1 MKCLQLAG
9 DQALAWRFIQGMAEA
24 ISKVSVMVATRD
36 SGGEIVFKF
45 PGKQAMTRLLRSIPP
60 DLVILNGPPELA
72 APVVWCGTQ
81 PPEDMQPLILHT
93 FTGDEQPA
101 DYRLIFKNTFNLL
114 PQRTS
119 EECGRCG
126 TDCRGLAEAIIKGKR
141 NPGDCFNSPGKTRIM
156 QDGADME
163 VGDFPSR
170 MVEST
175 IRGLLSS
182 LKGYREGSEITILLQ
197 PESAPEDS

>member
-1 MKCLQLAG
+1 
-9 DQALAWRFIQGMAEA
+9 
-24 ISKVSVMVATRD
+24 
-36 SGGEIVFKF
+36 
-45 PGKQAMTRLLRSIPP
+45 
-60 DLVILNGPPELA
+60 
-72 APVVWCGTQ
+72 
-81 PPEDMQPLILHT
+81 MQPLILHT
-93 FTGDEQPA
+93 FTGDEQST
-101 DYRLIFKNTFNLL
+101 DYPLIFRNTFDLL

-126 TDCRGLAEAIIKGKR
+126 TDCRGLAEAIIEGKR
-141 NPGDCFNSPGKTRIM
+141 KPGDCFYSPGKTRIV

-163 VGDFPSR
+163 VGEFPSR

-182 LKGYREGSEITILLQ
+182 LKGYREGAEITILLQ